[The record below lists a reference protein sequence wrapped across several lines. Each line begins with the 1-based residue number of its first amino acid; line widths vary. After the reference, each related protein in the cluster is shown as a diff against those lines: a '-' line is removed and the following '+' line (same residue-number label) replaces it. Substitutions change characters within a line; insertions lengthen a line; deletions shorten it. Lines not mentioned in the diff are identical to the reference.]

1 MRRCCAALVRL
12 APSFS
17 PRILAPPLQKSN
29 SLLSSIFTAK
39 AQLAATRSGFIAR
52 FNVAQSLSHGCSLML
67 VVMHWEVRM
76 TSVTKPSASHLHL
89 KIKCTGGKILQPC
102 AERRADRTPAATAGG
117 RRGSGTQ
124 TDQAGGNGVAARCTA
139 LVLLLAHFIL
149 KFELSRAFYRLVH
162 AIMQKFS

>member
-52 FNVAQSLSHGCSLML
+52 FNVGPITLSRLFSDARSNALGGSDDIGHQRLRESPPPQNQ
-67 VVMHWEVRM
+67 VHWRENLAAMRREK
-76 TSVTKPSASHLHL
+76 SRSNP
-89 KIKCTGGKILQPC
+89 GGYGRG
-102 AERRADRTPAATAGG
+102 AERERDADRPG
-117 RRGSGTQ
+117 RRERC
-124 TDQAGGNGVAARCTA
+124 GGA
-139 LVLLLAHFIL
+139 LH
-149 KFELSRAFYRLVH
+149 
-162 AIMQKFS
+162 